1 MKLLIASK
9 NKDKI
14 AEIKEILAETELE
27 ILSIDDIP
35 PVPDVIENKETI
47 QENAIKKAV
56 ETAISA
62 NMHTLA
68 DDTGLFVDSLDGRPG
83 VYSARYAGENCSY
96 EDNRKKMLQEMK
108 GKENRKARF
117 KTAVAFASPEGMI
130 AIAEGKVEGQIT
142 EKETGENGFGYDAIF
157 SADESG
163 KTFGEMSNEEKH
175 KISHRGRA
183 FRNMLP
189 EIKKYLQNLT

>member
-9 NKDKI
+9 NRNKI
-14 AEIKEILAETELE
+14 EEIKEILSGTNIEV
-27 ILSIDDIP
+27 LSIDDIP
-35 PVPDVIENKETI
+35 PVPDVIEDKETI
-47 QENAIKKAV
+47 EGNAIKKAM
-56 ETAISA
+56 ETAVAA

-96 EDNRKKMLQEMK
+96 EDNRKKMLQEMTNK
-108 GKENRKARF
+108 TNRNARF
-117 KTAVAFASPEGMI
+117 KTVVAFASPNGI
-130 AIAEGKVEGQIT
+130 ISTAEGKVEGRIT
-142 EKETGENGFGYDAIF
+142 TEEIGANGFGYDAIF
-157 SADESG
+157 LAEESG
-163 KTFGEMSNEEKH
+163 KTFGEMCNEDKH

-189 EIKKYLQNLT
+189 KLKEYLAKM